1 MLGFFLS
8 GSKEEIGTDS
18 LSSSSRGLDSHD
30 YPQSASFDDVLKAQ
44 KHPHQY
50 LLLAS
55 THLSLYIGQT
65 VVSSA
70 EESLFLDRYREVEEE
85 DTSFFSFFGG
95 GRTEEE
101 GKEKKETTP
110 KKRVILY
117 GKNARDASPNE
128 KKKELIRRGMSPT
141 DIYVYRGGLSEWI
154 LLQDIY
160 GEDKFTTSQKVH
172 DLLEFL

>member
-8 GSKEEIGTDS
+8 GPKEENGS
-18 LSSSSRGLDSHD
+18 SHD

-70 EESLFLDRYREVEEE
+70 EESLFLDRYREAVEE
-85 DTSFFSFFGG
+85 DTSFLSFFG

-101 GKEKKETTP
+101 GKEKKDTTP